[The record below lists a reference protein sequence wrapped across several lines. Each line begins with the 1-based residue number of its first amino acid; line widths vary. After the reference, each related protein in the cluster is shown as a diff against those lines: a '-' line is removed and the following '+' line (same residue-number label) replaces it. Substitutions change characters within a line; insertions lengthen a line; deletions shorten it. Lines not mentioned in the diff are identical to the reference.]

1 MMKNSFFYSSDDC
14 GTCCFNSSVFI
25 NFINFV
31 YCLSV
36 LLHIVSLT
44 AEVSTVKRGY
54 FGPKVAIFITIF
66 CWDILVSQVSPY
78 IFL

>member
-31 YCLSV
+31 CCLSV

-44 AEVSTVKRGY
+44 AEVLYYVY
-54 FGPKVAIFITIF
+54 VFIIQKKCF
-66 CWDILVSQVSPY
+66 QKINFSNL
-78 IFL
+78 L

>member
-31 YCLSV
+31 CCLSV

-44 AEVSTVKRGY
+44 AEVSIMFMY
-54 FGPKVAIFITIF
+54 
-66 CWDILVSQVSPY
+66 L
-78 IFL
+78 